1 MSYVLVSR
9 SEPVCPFCIDAEDLL
24 NSKGVE
30 FEIINLS
37 GRHTAMQLFKAYG
50 NTTVPLILKNGEVIG
65 GCQDLMEHFA
75 ELEALAQ
82 NVISEIRDFL

>member
-9 SEPVCPFCIDAEDLL
+9 SEPVCPFCIEAEALL

-37 GRHTAMQLFKAYG
+37 GRHTAQQLFKAYG

-65 GCQDLMEHFA
+65 GCQDLVEHFA
-75 ELEALAQ
+75 ELEATTQ
-82 NVISEIRDFL
+82 KEIYGLSDYL